1 MNILKKRRKT
11 EIPARLNISLSEI
24 ILPSPSPRVFAP
36 GETVALAASIE
47 RIGQLCPIC
56 VKEKGGS
63 FYLLDG
69 ERRIRALML
78 LNAQHAD
85 ACVIKTSLSRE
96 QFFLAVH
103 SGAPVHP
110 VEYAHIIDRVKKAGG
125 DFAALNIDCASAAE
139 LSAINSLNGRMQK
152 RLLGIPPKKLPPIG
166 LLSKL
171 ASLAPRDSAR
181 ALELLTDRLNN
192 GNLLETLLDSEN
204 QAGGIY
210 KSLRATQLYA
220 DNRLYLNS
228 LMDILRALE
237 RNGCIVECEEN
248 RNEDYTI
255 RIRPAKTGEQI
266 HMNISAKAI

>member
-1 MNILKKRRKT
+1 MNILKKRGKT
-11 EIPARLNISLSEI
+11 ETPARLHIPLSEI

-47 RIGQLCPIC
+47 RIGQICPVC
-56 VKEKGGS
+56 VRERRGS

-85 ACVIKTSLSRE
+85 ACIIKTSLSRE

-110 VEYAHIIDRVKKAGG
+110 IEAAHIIDSVKKEGG
-125 DFAALNIDCASAAE
+125 DFAALNIDCASASE
-139 LSAINSLNGRMQK
+139 LSAVNSLSDRMQK
-152 RLLGIPPKKLPPIG
+152 RLLDIPPKKLPPIG
-166 LLSKL
+166 LLAGL
-171 ASLAPRDSAR
+171 ASLSPHDSER
-181 ALELLTDRLNN
+181 ALKLLTERLNN
-192 GNLLETLLDSEN
+192 GNLLEKLLSSEN
-204 QAGGIY
+204 ETGGIY
-210 KSLRATQLYA
+210 QSLRATQLYA

-228 LMDILRALE
+228 LMDILSALE

-248 RNEDYTI
+248 QNEDYTI
-255 RIRPAKTGEQI
+255 HIRPAKKGEQMR
-266 HMNISAKAI
+266 MNISAKAI